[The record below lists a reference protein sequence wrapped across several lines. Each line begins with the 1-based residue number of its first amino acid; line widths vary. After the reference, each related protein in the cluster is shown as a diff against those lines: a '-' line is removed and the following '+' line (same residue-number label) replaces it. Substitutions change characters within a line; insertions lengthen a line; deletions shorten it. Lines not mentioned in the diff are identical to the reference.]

1 MLEAVPTDNTCS
13 HENTFICQDAS
24 DMSPFEFVE
33 FKFTTKE
40 LRIENLNIRHIL
52 PKIDDIRIVLSNEQ
66 GPALLGL
73 CETFLCKNNPD
84 AQLTTK
90 DGFNF
95 LRKDRSDVQDK
106 SGGGLLFYYKQSL
119 QVTRRNYLEISNIES
134 IWAEVSLP
142 NSRSFLICT
151 VYRPPST
158 HANWLDLFEE
168 ELSIA
173 QTTGLE
179 FLLMGDFNI
188 DIASCTNQKWNNL
201 IKLFD
206 LSQIVTE
213 PTRVTNST
221 STIIDH
227 VYTNYRMFCTTLWNK
242 WSLPCLFY

>member
-13 HENTFICQDAS
+13 HENSFICQDAS

-142 NSRSFLICT
+142 NSRSC
-151 VYRPPST
+151 
-158 HANWLDLFEE
+158 
-168 ELSIA
+168 LSP
-173 QTTGLE
+173 TFYT
-179 FLLMGDFNI
+179 
-188 DIASCTNQKWNNL
+188 C
-201 IKLFD
+201 KLARF
-206 LSQIVTE
+206 I
-213 PTRVTNST
+213 
-221 STIIDH
+221 
-227 VYTNYRMFCTTLWNK
+227 
-242 WSLPCLFY
+242 